1 VQTLRPLFWFKKN
14 SLAVLQAMG
23 GNEHLKKT
31 ENKRARGQVGDDEFL
46 VSRIVDHSFTDAF
59 KTAIE
64 CLVKWHR
71 WTDVHNSVVPLI
83 EIGHDSSLVRDYIRV
98 LEKRKLREL
107 YLAGKLVGSAHQLN
121 AERCCSNCWL
131 TCSDCHTRCDY
142 RLTLNLKRMES

>member
-1 VQTLRPLFWFKKN
+1 MQTLRPLFWFKKN

-71 WTDVHNSVVPLI
+71 WTDIHNSVVPLI

-107 YLAGKLVGSAHQLN
+107 CLVGKLVSSAHL
-121 AERCCSNCWL
+121 
-131 TCSDCHTRCDY
+131 H
-142 RLTLNLKRMES
+142 